1 MTTAAILVTLAT
13 IEALVLFAA
22 RAHPGLFRI
31 LPALFWIYFLPTIA
45 SAAGLIPHHH
55 PIYGEAIDH
64 LLPASL
70 ALLFLSA
77 NVPAIARLGP
87 LALGTMAV
95 SSAGVFLGG
104 AAVMLLFGGVLPP
117 GSWSGIGALSASWM
131 GGSINMVAVKA
142 SIGTPDAIFAQVVVV
157 DVIVAYAWMALLM
170 ALAPRQRWLDR
181 VTGSSTEAPG
191 DLVAPACAEQA
202 GAAGWHPLPWAAMI
216 GISAGGSALSTVAGR
231 ALPDVPG
238 AITSFTWTVVVVT
251 ALGVGLSFTPARR
264 LDRFGAARLGHA
276 LLYFVLASIGAQADL
291 SALRDAP
298 LFIAAGATWLL
309 FHAAVLLIGGRL
321 LRVPAF
327 LLATASQANIGGPVS
342 APIVADAYRPGLEGV
357 GLLLAVLGN
366 IYGTY
371 LGIGCA
377 LLCKALGT

>member
-1 MTTAAILVTLAT
+1 MITATIPITLAA
-13 IEALVLFAA
+13 IEALVLLAA

-31 LPALFWIYFLPTIA
+31 LPSLFWIYFLPTVA

-55 PIYGEAIDH
+55 PIYNAAIDH

-87 LALGTMAV
+87 LALGTMMV

-104 AAVMLLFGGVLPP
+104 PAVMLLFGSVLPP

-157 DVIVAYAWMALLM
+157 DVIVAYSWMALLM

-181 VTGSSTEAPG
+181 ITGASTGPG
-191 DLVAPACAEQA
+191 HLVAPPCTEQPRA
-202 GAAGWHPLPWAAMI
+202 GGWHPLPWTALVA
-216 GISAGGSALSTVAGR
+216 ISAGGSALSTVVGR
-231 ALPDVPG
+231 ALPVVPG

-251 ALGVGLSFTPARR
+251 AVGVGLSFTPVRR
-264 LDRFGAARLGHA
+264 LDQFGAARLGHA
-276 LLYFVLASIGAQADL
+276 LLYFVLACIGAQADL
-291 SALRDAP
+291 TALRDAP
-298 LFIAAGATWLL
+298 LFIAAGATWLF
-309 FHAAVLLIGGRL
+309 FHAVVLLIGGRI

-377 LLCKALGT
+377 LLCRALAT